1 LYERKVFI
9 TRDFR
14 GNSVG
19 YQVNEFHFMKWL
31 KLAAINGEI
40 RALEILEFHAYECD
54 NIKAKIILE
63 EIEDLS

>member
-1 LYERKVFI
+1 
-9 TRDFR
+9 
-14 GNSVG
+14 
-19 YQVNEFHFMKWL
+19 MKWL